1 VPTCVSHESLT
12 NGFRFSTTCFD
23 SDAGQLGIR
32 KPPVVPIKDSFVQ
45 SPKTTSTNRDLHVQ
59 TFDSSHN
66 VLLPIRLDAVRDMF
80 VQHVACGPN
89 HLWCVGNKRTLAQ
102 QNMTVGKTLYEMQ
115 EEQRMHKL
123 QRARDS
129 LLSKLHHLADDT
141 GTTTEGTTTQTDDN
155 DTIVEPTSPPSTP
168 ASPSHAPRALPP
180 IVSSAAYASAVA
192 SSGSF
197 GSAAAG
203 VRTPS
208 TATNSEPE
216 ATPALTLD
224 LLVAERDISTTDA
237 EDTTHNASASGYGAD
252 YPLVTNAPH
261 VSTEEEPTSSPTAA
275 AGQHR
280 MRRFSFPWR
289 RFSFGARAAGN
300 TATRGNRAVATNQPA
315 ASPVTSSSPP
325 SAASPGGSFRRRH
338 HSRRDS

>member
-1 VPTCVSHESLT
+1 
-12 NGFRFSTTCFD
+12 
-23 SDAGQLGIR
+23 
-32 KPPVVPIKDSFVQ
+32 VVPIKDSFVQ
-45 SPKTTSTNRDLHVQ
+45 GPKTTSTNRDLHVQ

-66 VLLPIRLDAVRDMF
+66 VLLPIRLDAVRELF

-89 HLWCVGNKRTLAQ
+89 HLWCVGNQRTLAQ
-102 QNMTVGKTLYEMQ
+102 QKMVVGKTLYEMQ

-155 DTIVEPTSPPSTP
+155 DTIAEP
-168 ASPSHAPRALPP
+168 ASPLSSPASPGHAPA
-180 IVSSAAYASAVA
+180 SSAPSAASASALA

-197 GSAAAG
+197 GSAAV

-216 ATPALTLD
+216 TTPASPPDPDVPVGEQEL
-224 LLVAERDISTTDA
+224 STTDA
-237 EDTTHNASASGYGAD
+237 EDTTHNASASGYAAD
-252 YPLVTNAPH
+252 YPLVALSPH
-261 VSTEEEPTSSPTAA
+261 ALAEDEPTSPPARS
-275 AGQHR
+275 GQHR

-289 RFSFGARAAGN
+289 RFSFGARAA
-300 TATRGNRAVATNQPA
+300 AHSSRSNRAGATNQPN
-315 ASPVTSSSPP
+315 SPATSNSPP
-325 SAASPGGSFRRRH
+325 STASPSGSFRRRH
-338 HSRRDS
+338 NARPHS

>member
-1 VPTCVSHESLT
+1 VPTSVSNEALI
-12 NGFRFSTTCFD
+12 NGFNFSTTCFE

-32 KPPVVPIKDSFVQ
+32 KPPVVPIKDSVVQ
-45 SPKTTSTNRDLHVQ
+45 GSKTTSTNRDLHVQ

-89 HLWCVGNKRTLAQ
+89 HLWCVGNMRTLAQ

-129 LLSKLHHLADDT
+129 LLSKLHHLGDDT

-155 DTIVEPTSPPSTP
+155 DTIAEPTSPSSTP
-168 ASPSHAPRALPP
+168 ASASHAPSSLPP
-180 IVSSAAYASAVA
+180 IISSAAYASAVA

-216 ATPALTLD
+216 ATPASQLD
-224 LLVAERDISTTDA
+224 LAVAELDVSTTDA

-252 YPLVTNAPH
+252 YPLVTTAQQ

-280 MRRFSFPWR
+280 MRRFSIPWR
-289 RFSFGARAAGN
+289 RFSFGARAAAN
-300 TATRGNRAVATNQPA
+300 LATRGNRPAATNQPA
-315 ASPVTSSSPP
+315 ASPATSNSPP
-325 SAASPGGSFRRRH
+325 STASPGGSFRRRH
-338 HSRRDS
+338 HPRRNS